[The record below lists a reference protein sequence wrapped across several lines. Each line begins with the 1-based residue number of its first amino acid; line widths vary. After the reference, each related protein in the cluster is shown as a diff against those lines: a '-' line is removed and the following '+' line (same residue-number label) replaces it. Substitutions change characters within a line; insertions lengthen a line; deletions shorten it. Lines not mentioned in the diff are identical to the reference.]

1 MFARAAACG
10 SEAGPADDAAIAAA
24 GTRVFRAV
32 QDREGHRVGDELADT
47 TSRLTEA
54 IRGRLIAAPVTPM
67 DESAHIA
74 PADLDRYAA
83 AIAGAVDGVCVWAHT
98 ARGLELTDTQRDV
111 VLAAFRDV
119 TDGPLLAAV
128 GPPDG
133 TGDDF
138 ASQCAATARLAE
150 RAAAGGADALMV
162 YPVSSLR
169 DPDTRA
175 ERTIRLHA
183 EVAAA
188 AGLPVTGFLLY
199 PAAGGVGYPPALLTE
214 LAARPEVLGVKL
226 ATLYD
231 AVGCQDAIAAI
242 HAGGALA
249 VTGEDRMFGP
259 SLLWGADAAL
269 VGVAA
274 AVAELSARL
283 VHAWVAGEAAA
294 FVPAARRLDRF
305 AAAVFRDP
313 MDAYVQRM
321 LWAAEREGIVPAASA
336 HDPHGV
342 RPDPAERAAVA
353 AAYRD
358 AIGG

>member
-1 MFARAAACG
+1 M
-10 SEAGPADDAAIAAA
+10 AGFGQDTS
-24 GTRVFRAV
+24 G
-32 QDREGHRVGDELADT
+32 DREGERVGDELADT
-47 TSRLTEA
+47 TPRLTEA

-98 ARGLELTDTQRDV
+98 ARGLELTDTQRDA
-111 VLAAFRDV
+111 VLAAFRAA

-128 GPPDG
+128 GPPAG

-169 DPDTRA
+169 APDTRA

-199 PAAGGVGYPPALLTE
+199 PEAGGVSYPPALLTE
-214 LAARPEVLGVKL
+214 LAARPEVFGVKL

-231 AVGCQDAIAAI
+231 AVACQDAIAAI

-249 VTGEDRMFGP
+249 ITGEDRMFGP

-283 VHAWVAGEAAA
+283 VHAWFAGETAA
-294 FVPAARRLDRF
+294 FVVAARRLDRF

-313 MDAYVQRM
+313 MDGYVQRM
-321 LWAAEREGIVPAASA
+321 LWAAEREGIIPAASA

-342 RPDPAERAAVA
+342 RPDPVERAAVA

-358 AIGG
+358 AVGG